1 MKVKFIGSADMNS
14 KGINFVPGFEYE
26 VSSEV
31 ANYLEKTFSN
41 VFEVT
46 KAEVKVQEVVKDKPK
61 VDTKVTPKD

>member
-26 VSSEV
+26 VSDEV
-31 ANYLEKTFSN
+31 ANYLEKTFGN
-41 VFEVT
+41 MFEVT
-46 KAEVKVQEVVKDKPK
+46 KATIKTQEVVKDKPK